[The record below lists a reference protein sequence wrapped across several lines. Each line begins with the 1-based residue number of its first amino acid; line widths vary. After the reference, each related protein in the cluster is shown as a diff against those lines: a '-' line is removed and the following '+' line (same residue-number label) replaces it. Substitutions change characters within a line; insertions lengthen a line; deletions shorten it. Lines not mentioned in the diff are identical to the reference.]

1 MQRPDEETGRLL
13 REVSLARKEA
23 KDARTEAHGA
33 RMAAQHTVADI
44 VDLRKETIDI
54 QLELRE
60 ISTLKRLAWGVISLL
75 MGGAGW
81 LIYTTISS
89 QAQVESMQQEIRGHV
104 SAAGHP
110 QSMQAVGD
118 MRAELREINATLK
131 EWRIQKDKEI
141 QRLEDET
148 RHVRR
153 RRF

>member
-13 REVSLARKEA
+13 REVSFARKEA
-23 KDARTEAHGA
+23 KEARTEAHGA
-33 RMAAQHTVADI
+33 KVAAQHTISDI

-54 QLELRE
+54 RLELRE
-60 ISTLKRLAWGVISLL
+60 FSTLKRLAWGAISLL
-75 MGGAGW
+75 VGGAGW
-81 LIYTTISS
+81 LIYTTITS

-118 MRAELREINATLK
+118 MRSELREITATLK
-131 EWRIQKDKEI
+131 EWRAQKDKEI
-141 QRLEDET
+141 ERLENEQ
-148 RHVRR
+148 RQLRR